1 MAVHTCQM
9 AGDIQIISC
18 QGWQKRFFAAHGFR
32 EGERMNYTEFMNAML
47 CEIRGQ
53 IGVEVRT
60 ELYTVT
66 KNNGTRRT
74 GILFKQTDSNLAPT
88 IYLEEFYQKYL
99 QGQQVP
105 DLADSI
111 CNIYQEI
118 RVKKTC
124 NCQNLFDFENVKEHI
139 VYKLIRRDANEELL
153 KKIPYEPFLDLAVV
167 YYIQIDNTRF
177 GSAAIQIRNEH
188 LRYWRVEKEEIR
200 RLAEKNTPRIYPV
213 QIQQIVR
220 FMYVATNEQCSLG
233 AAVMR
238 YPNLCEKV
246 RGMIGED
253 FYILPSS
260 IHEVILVP
268 ESFGLEP
275 DRMAEMVKE
284 INQTG
289 VAPEEVLSDSVYYF
303 DGEEI
308 RIVAK

>member
-1 MAVHTCQM
+1 
-9 AGDIQIISC
+9 
-18 QGWQKRFFAAHGFR
+18 
-32 EGERMNYTEFMNAML
+32 MNYTEFMNAML

-53 IGVEVRT
+53 VDAQVRT

-74 GILFKQTDSNLAPT
+74 GILFKQEDSNLAPT

-99 QGQQVP
+99 KGQQVP

-111 CNIYQEI
+111 CSIYQEI

-124 NCQNLFDFENVKEHI
+124 DCQNLFDFNHVKEHI

-153 KKIPYEPFLDLAVV
+153 KQIPYDPFLDLAVV

-200 RLAEKNTPRIYPV
+200 RLAEKNTPRIYPA
-213 QIQQIVR
+213 QIQKIVR

-238 YPNLCEKV
+238 YPDFREKV
-246 RGMIGED
+246 RGMIRGD

-275 DRMAEMVKE
+275 ERMAEMVKE

>member
-1 MAVHTCQM
+1 
-9 AGDIQIISC
+9 
-18 QGWQKRFFAAHGFR
+18 
-32 EGERMNYTEFMNAML
+32 MNYTEFMNAML

-53 IGVEVRT
+53 VDAQVRT

-74 GILFKQTDSNLAPT
+74 GILFKQEDSNLAPT

-99 QGQQVP
+99 KGQQVP

-111 CNIYQEI
+111 CSIYQEI

-124 NCQNLFDFENVKEHI
+124 DCQNLFDFNHVKEHI

-200 RLAEKNTPRIYPV
+200 RLAEKNTLRIYPV
-213 QIQQIVR
+213 QIRQIVR

-238 YPNLCEKV
+238 YPDFREKV
-246 RGMIGED
+246 RGMIRGD

-275 DRMAEMVKE
+275 ERMQEMVKE

>member
-1 MAVHTCQM
+1 
-9 AGDIQIISC
+9 
-18 QGWQKRFFAAHGFR
+18 
-32 EGERMNYTEFMNAML
+32 MNYTEFMNAML

-53 IGVEVRT
+53 VDAQVRT

-74 GILFKQTDSNLAPT
+74 GILFKQEDRNLAPT

-99 QGQQVP
+99 KGQQVP

-111 CNIYQEI
+111 CSIYQEI

-124 NCQNLFDFENVKEHI
+124 DCQNLFDFNHVKEHI

-153 KKIPYEPFLDLAVV
+153 KQIPYEPFLDLAVV

-213 QIQQIVR
+213 QIRQIVR

-238 YPNLCEKV
+238 YPDFREKV
-246 RGMIGED
+246 RGMIRGD

-275 DRMAEMVKE
+275 ERMQEMVKE

>member
-1 MAVHTCQM
+1 
-9 AGDIQIISC
+9 
-18 QGWQKRFFAAHGFR
+18 
-32 EGERMNYTEFMNAML
+32 MNYTEFMNAML

-53 IGVEVRT
+53 VDAQVRT

-74 GILFKQTDSNLAPT
+74 GILFKQEDSNLAPT

-99 QGQQVP
+99 KGQQVP

-111 CNIYQEI
+111 CSIYQEI

-124 NCQNLFDFENVKEHI
+124 DCQNLFDFNHVKEHI

-153 KKIPYEPFLDLAVV
+153 KQIPYEPFLDLAVV

-200 RLAEKNTPRIYPV
+200 RLAGKNTPRIYPV

-238 YPNLCEKV
+238 YPDFREKV
-246 RGMIGED
+246 RGMIGEG

-268 ESFGLEP
+268 ESFGMEP
-275 DRMAEMVKE
+275 ERMQEMVKE

>member
-1 MAVHTCQM
+1 
-9 AGDIQIISC
+9 
-18 QGWQKRFFAAHGFR
+18 
-32 EGERMNYTEFMNAML
+32 MNYTEFMNAML

-53 IGVEVRT
+53 VDAQVRT

-74 GILFKQTDSNLAPT
+74 GILFKQEDSNLAPT

-99 QGQQVP
+99 KGQQVP

-111 CNIYQEI
+111 CSIYQEI

-124 NCQNLFDFENVKEHI
+124 DCQNLFDFNHVKEHI

-153 KKIPYEPFLDLAVV
+153 KQIPYEPFLDLAVV

-200 RLAEKNTPRIYPV
+200 RFAEKNTPRIYPV
-213 QIQQIVR
+213 QIRQIVR

-238 YPNLCEKV
+238 YPDFREKV
-246 RGMIGED
+246 RGMIRGD

-275 DRMAEMVKE
+275 ERMQEMVKE

-308 RIVAK
+308 RII

>member
-1 MAVHTCQM
+1 
-9 AGDIQIISC
+9 
-18 QGWQKRFFAAHGFR
+18 
-32 EGERMNYTEFMNAML
+32 MNYTEFMNAML

-53 IGVEVRT
+53 VDAQVRT

-74 GILFKQTDSNLAPT
+74 GILFKQEDSNLAPT

-99 QGQQVP
+99 KGQQVP

-111 CNIYQEI
+111 CSIYQEI

-124 NCQNLFDFENVKEHI
+124 DCQNLFDFNYVKEHI

-153 KKIPYEPFLDLAVV
+153 KQIPYEPFLDLAVV

-200 RLAEKNTPRIYPV
+200 RLAGKNTPRIYPV

-238 YPNLCEKV
+238 YPDFRGKV
-246 RGMIGED
+246 WGMIGEG

-268 ESFGLEP
+268 ESFGMEP
-275 DRMAEMVKE
+275 ERMQEMVKE
-284 INQTG
+284 INQIG
-289 VAPEEVLSDSVYYF
+289 VAPEEVLSDSVYYS

>member
-1 MAVHTCQM
+1 
-9 AGDIQIISC
+9 
-18 QGWQKRFFAAHGFR
+18 
-32 EGERMNYTEFMNAML
+32 MNYTEFMNAML

-53 IGVEVRT
+53 VDAQVRT

-74 GILFKQTDSNLAPT
+74 GILFKQEDSNLAPT

-99 QGQQVP
+99 KGQQVP

-111 CNIYQEI
+111 CSIYQEI

-124 NCQNLFDFENVKEHI
+124 DCQNLFDFNHVKEHI

-153 KKIPYEPFLDLAVV
+153 KQIPYESFLDLAVV

-188 LRYWRVEKEEIR
+188 LRYWRVEKEEIC

-213 QIQQIVR
+213 QIRQIVR

-238 YPNLCEKV
+238 YPDFREKV
-246 RGMIGED
+246 RGMIRGD

-275 DRMAEMVKE
+275 ERMQEMVKE

>member
-1 MAVHTCQM
+1 
-9 AGDIQIISC
+9 
-18 QGWQKRFFAAHGFR
+18 
-32 EGERMNYTEFMNAML
+32 MNYTEFMNAML

-53 IGVEVRT
+53 VDAQVRT

-74 GILFKQTDSNLAPT
+74 GILFKQEDSNLAPT

-99 QGQQVP
+99 KGQQVP

-111 CNIYQEI
+111 CSIYQEI

-124 NCQNLFDFENVKEHI
+124 DCQNLFDFNHVK
-139 VYKLIRRDANEELL
+139 
-153 KKIPYEPFLDLAVV
+153 
-167 YYIQIDNTRF
+167 
-177 GSAAIQIRNEH
+177 EH

-213 QIQQIVR
+213 QIRQIVR

-238 YPNLCEKV
+238 YPAFREKV
-246 RGMIGED
+246 RGMIRGD

-275 DRMAEMVKE
+275 ERMQEMVKE

-289 VAPEEVLSDSVYYF
+289 VVPEEVLSDSVYYF

>member
-1 MAVHTCQM
+1 
-9 AGDIQIISC
+9 
-18 QGWQKRFFAAHGFR
+18 
-32 EGERMNYTEFMNAML
+32 MNYTEFMNAML

-53 IGVEVRT
+53 VDAQVRT

-74 GILFKQTDSNLAPT
+74 GILFKQEDSNLAPT

-99 QGQQVP
+99 KGQQVP

-111 CNIYQEI
+111 CSIYQEI

-124 NCQNLFDFENVKEHI
+124 DCQNLFDFNHVKEHI

-153 KKIPYEPFLDLAVV
+153 KQIPYEPFLDLAVV

-200 RLAEKNTPRIYPV
+200 RFAEKNTPRIYPV
-213 QIQQIVR
+213 QIRQIVR

-238 YPNLCEKV
+238 YPDFREKV
-246 RGMIGED
+246 RGMIRGD

-275 DRMAEMVKE
+275 ERMQEMVKE

-289 VAPEEVLSDSVYYF
+289 MAPEEVLSDSVYYF

>member
-1 MAVHTCQM
+1 
-9 AGDIQIISC
+9 
-18 QGWQKRFFAAHGFR
+18 
-32 EGERMNYTEFMNAML
+32 MNYTEFMNAML

-53 IGVEVRT
+53 VDAQVRT

-74 GILFKQTDSNLAPT
+74 GILFKKEDSNLAPT

-99 QGQQVP
+99 KGQQVP

-111 CNIYQEI
+111 CSIYQEI

-124 NCQNLFDFENVKEHI
+124 DCQNLFDFNHVKEHI

-153 KKIPYEPFLDLAVV
+153 KQIPYEPFLDLAVV

-213 QIQQIVR
+213 QIRQIVR

-238 YPNLCEKV
+238 YPDFREKV
-246 RGMIGED
+246 RGMIRGD

-275 DRMAEMVKE
+275 ERMQEMVKE

-289 VAPEEVLSDSVYYF
+289 VAPEEVLSDSVYYS

>member
-1 MAVHTCQM
+1 
-9 AGDIQIISC
+9 
-18 QGWQKRFFAAHGFR
+18 
-32 EGERMNYTEFMNAML
+32 MNYTEFMNAML

-53 IGVEVRT
+53 VDAQVRT

-74 GILFKQTDSNLAPT
+74 GILFKQEDSNLAPT

-99 QGQQVP
+99 KGQQVP

-111 CNIYQEI
+111 CSIYQEI

-124 NCQNLFDFENVKEHI
+124 DCQNLFDFNHVKEHI

-153 KKIPYEPFLDLAVV
+153 KQIPYEPFLDLAVV

-213 QIQQIVR
+213 QIRQIVR

-238 YPNLCEKV
+238 YPDFREKV
-246 RGMIGED
+246 RGMIRGD

-268 ESFGLEP
+268 TLENS
-275 DRMAEMVKE
+275 DYQELSEMVQEVNDTQLQDDEILSTHAYYYSRKE
-284 INQTG
+284 N
-289 VAPEEVLSDSVYYF
+289 
-303 DGEEI
+303 EI
-308 RIVAK
+308 TM

>member
-1 MAVHTCQM
+1 
-9 AGDIQIISC
+9 
-18 QGWQKRFFAAHGFR
+18 
-32 EGERMNYTEFMNAML
+32 MNYTEFMNAML

-53 IGVEVRT
+53 VDAQVRT
-60 ELYTVT
+60 ELYTVI

-74 GILFKQTDSNLAPT
+74 GILFKQEDSNLAPT

-99 QGQQVP
+99 KGQQVP

-111 CNIYQEI
+111 CSIYQEI

-124 NCQNLFDFENVKEHI
+124 DCQNLFDFNHVKEHI

-153 KKIPYEPFLDLAVV
+153 KQIPYEPFLDLAVV

-200 RLAEKNTPRIYPV
+200 RLAEKNTPRIYPA
-213 QIQQIVR
+213 QIQKIVR

-238 YPNLCEKV
+238 YPDFREKV
-246 RGMIGED
+246 RGMIRGD

-275 DRMAEMVKE
+275 ERMAEMVKE

>member
-1 MAVHTCQM
+1 
-9 AGDIQIISC
+9 
-18 QGWQKRFFAAHGFR
+18 
-32 EGERMNYTEFMNAML
+32 MNYTEFMNAML

-53 IGVEVRT
+53 VDAQVRT

-74 GILFKQTDSNLAPT
+74 GILFKQEDSNLAPT

-99 QGQQVP
+99 KGQQVP

-111 CNIYQEI
+111 CSIYQEI

-124 NCQNLFDFENVKEHI
+124 DCQNLFDFNHVKEHI

-200 RLAEKNTPRIYPV
+200 RFAEKNTPRIYPV
-213 QIQQIVR
+213 QIRQIVR

-238 YPNLCEKV
+238 YPDFREKV
-246 RGMIGED
+246 RGMIRGD

-275 DRMAEMVKE
+275 ERMQEMVKE

>member
-1 MAVHTCQM
+1 
-9 AGDIQIISC
+9 
-18 QGWQKRFFAAHGFR
+18 
-32 EGERMNYTEFMNAML
+32 MNYTEFMNAML

-53 IGVEVRT
+53 VDAQVRT

-74 GILFKQTDSNLAPT
+74 GILFKQEDSNLAPT

-99 QGQQVP
+99 KGQQVP

-111 CNIYQEI
+111 CSIYQEI

-124 NCQNLFDFENVKEHI
+124 DCQNLFDFNHVKEHI

-153 KKIPYEPFLDLAVV
+153 KQIPYEPFLDLAVV

-200 RLAEKNTPRIYPV
+200 RLAEKNTPWIYPV
-213 QIQQIVR
+213 QIRQIVR

-238 YPNLCEKV
+238 YPDFREKV
-246 RGMIGED
+246 RGMIRGD

-275 DRMAEMVKE
+275 ERMQEMVKE

>member
-1 MAVHTCQM
+1 
-9 AGDIQIISC
+9 
-18 QGWQKRFFAAHGFR
+18 
-32 EGERMNYTEFMNAML
+32 MNYTEFMNAML

-53 IGVEVRT
+53 VDAQVRT
-60 ELYTVT
+60 ELYTVI

-74 GILFKQTDSNLAPT
+74 GILFKQEDSNLAPT

-99 QGQQVP
+99 KGQQVP

-111 CNIYQEI
+111 CSIYQEI

-124 NCQNLFDFENVKEHI
+124 DCQNLFDFENVKEHI

-153 KKIPYEPFLDLAVV
+153 KQIPYEPFLDLAVV

-200 RLAEKNTPRIYPV
+200 RLAGKNTPRIYPV

-238 YPNLCEKV
+238 YPDFREKV
-246 RGMIGED
+246 RGMIGEG

-268 ESFGLEP
+268 ESFGMEP
-275 DRMAEMVKE
+275 ERMQEMVKE

>member
-1 MAVHTCQM
+1 
-9 AGDIQIISC
+9 
-18 QGWQKRFFAAHGFR
+18 
-32 EGERMNYTEFMNAML
+32 MNYTEFMNAML

-53 IGVEVRT
+53 VDAQVRT

-74 GILFKQTDSNLAPT
+74 GILFKQEDSNLAPT

-99 QGQQVP
+99 KGQQVP

-111 CNIYQEI
+111 CSIYQEI

-124 NCQNLFDFENVKEHI
+124 DCQNLFDFNHVKEHI

-153 KKIPYEPFLDLAVV
+153 KQIPYEPFLDLAVV

-200 RLAEKNTPRIYPV
+200 RFAEKNTPRIYPV
-213 QIQQIVR
+213 QIRQVVR

-238 YPNLCEKV
+238 YPDFREKV
-246 RGMIGED
+246 RGMIRGD

-275 DRMAEMVKE
+275 ERMQEMVKE

>member
-1 MAVHTCQM
+1 
-9 AGDIQIISC
+9 
-18 QGWQKRFFAAHGFR
+18 
-32 EGERMNYTEFMNAML
+32 MNYTEFMNAML

-53 IGVEVRT
+53 VDAQVRT

-74 GILFKQTDSNLAPT
+74 GILFKQEDSNLAPT

-99 QGQQVP
+99 KGQQVP

-111 CNIYQEI
+111 CSIYQEI

-124 NCQNLFDFENVKEHI
+124 DCQNLFDFNHVKEHI

-153 KKIPYEPFLDLAVV
+153 KQIPYEPFLDLAVV

-200 RLAEKNTPRIYPV
+200 RLAEKNTLRIYPV
-213 QIQQIVR
+213 QIRQIVR

-238 YPNLCEKV
+238 YPDFREKV
-246 RGMIGED
+246 RGMIRGD

-275 DRMAEMVKE
+275 ERMQEMVKE

>member
-1 MAVHTCQM
+1 
-9 AGDIQIISC
+9 
-18 QGWQKRFFAAHGFR
+18 
-32 EGERMNYTEFMNAML
+32 
-47 CEIRGQ
+47 
-53 IGVEVRT
+53 
-60 ELYTVT
+60 VT

-74 GILFKQTDSNLAPT
+74 GILFKQEDSNLAPT

-99 QGQQVP
+99 KGQQVP

-111 CNIYQEI
+111 CSIYQEI

-124 NCQNLFDFENVKEHI
+124 DCQNLFDFNHVKEHI

-213 QIQQIVR
+213 QIRQIVR

-238 YPNLCEKV
+238 YPDFREKV
-246 RGMIGED
+246 RGMIRGD

-275 DRMAEMVKE
+275 ERMQEMVKE

>member
-1 MAVHTCQM
+1 
-9 AGDIQIISC
+9 
-18 QGWQKRFFAAHGFR
+18 
-32 EGERMNYTEFMNAML
+32 MNYTEFMNAML

-53 IGVEVRT
+53 VDAQVRT

-74 GILFKQTDSNLAPT
+74 GILFKQEDSNLAPT

-99 QGQQVP
+99 KGQQVP

-111 CNIYQEI
+111 CSIYQEI

-124 NCQNLFDFENVKEHI
+124 DCQNLFDFNHVKEHI

-153 KKIPYEPFLDLAVV
+153 KQIPYEPFLDLAVV

-200 RLAEKNTPRIYPV
+200 RFAEKNTPPIYPV
-213 QIQQIVR
+213 QIRQIVR

-238 YPNLCEKV
+238 YPDFREKV
-246 RGMIGED
+246 RGMIRGD

-275 DRMAEMVKE
+275 ERMQEMVKE

>member
-1 MAVHTCQM
+1 
-9 AGDIQIISC
+9 
-18 QGWQKRFFAAHGFR
+18 
-32 EGERMNYTEFMNAML
+32 MNYTEFMNAML

-53 IGVEVRT
+53 VDAQVRT

-74 GILFKQTDSNLAPT
+74 GILFKQEDSNLAPT

-99 QGQQVP
+99 KGQQVP

-111 CNIYQEI
+111 CSIYQEI

-124 NCQNLFDFENVKEHI
+124 DCQNLFDFNHVKEHI

-153 KKIPYEPFLDLAVV
+153 KQIPYEPFLDLAVV

-200 RLAEKNTPRIYPV
+200 RLAGKNTPRIYPV

-238 YPNLCEKV
+238 YPDFWEKV
-246 RGMIGED
+246 RGMIRGD

-275 DRMAEMVKE
+275 ERMQEMVKE
-284 INQTG
+284 INQIG

>member
-1 MAVHTCQM
+1 
-9 AGDIQIISC
+9 
-18 QGWQKRFFAAHGFR
+18 
-32 EGERMNYTEFMNAML
+32 MNYTEFMNAML

-53 IGVEVRT
+53 VDAQVRT

-74 GILFKQTDSNLAPT
+74 GILFKQEDSNLAPT

-99 QGQQVP
+99 KGQQVP

-111 CNIYQEI
+111 CSIYQEI

-124 NCQNLFDFENVKEHI
+124 DCQNLFDFNHVKEHI

-153 KKIPYEPFLDLAVV
+153 KQIPYEPFLDLAVV

-200 RLAEKNTPRIYPV
+200 RLAEKNTPRIYPA
-213 QIQQIVR
+213 QIQKIVR

-238 YPNLCEKV
+238 YPDFREKV
-246 RGMIGED
+246 RGMIRGD

-275 DRMAEMVKE
+275 ERMAEMVKE

>member
-1 MAVHTCQM
+1 
-9 AGDIQIISC
+9 
-18 QGWQKRFFAAHGFR
+18 
-32 EGERMNYTEFMNAML
+32 MNYTEFMNAML

-53 IGVEVRT
+53 VDAQVRT

-74 GILFKQTDSNLAPT
+74 GILFKQEDSNLAPT

-99 QGQQVP
+99 KGQQVP

-111 CNIYQEI
+111 CSIYQEI

-124 NCQNLFDFENVKEHI
+124 DCQNLFDFNHVKEHI

-153 KKIPYEPFLDLAVV
+153 KQIPYEPFLDLAVV

-200 RLAEKNTPRIYPV
+200 RLAEKNTPRIYPA
-213 QIQQIVR
+213 QIQKIVR

-238 YPNLCEKV
+238 YPDFREKV
-246 RGMIGED
+246 RGMIRGD

-275 DRMAEMVKE
+275 ERMQEMVKE

>member
-1 MAVHTCQM
+1 MWVIFKSYA
-9 AGDIQIISC
+9 ALR
-18 QGWQKRFFAAHGFR
+18 WQKRFFAAHGFR
-32 EGERMNYTEFMNAML
+32 EGEQMNYTEFMNAML

-53 IGVEVRT
+53 VDAQVRT

-74 GILFKQTDSNLAPT
+74 GILFKQEDSNLAPT

-99 QGQQVP
+99 EGQQVP

-111 CNIYQEI
+111 CSIYQEI
-118 RVKKTC
+118 RVKKSC
-124 NCQNLFDFENVKEHI
+124 DCQNLFDFEHVKEHI

-153 KKIPYEPFLDLAVV
+153 KQIPYEPFLDLAVV

-177 GSAAIQIRNEH
+177 GSASIQIRNEH

-220 FMYVATNEQCSLG
+220 FMYVATNKQCSLG

-238 YPNLCEKV
+238 YPNLWEKV

-268 ESFGLEP
+268 ESFGMEP
-275 DRMAEMVKE
+275 ERMAEMVKE

>member
-1 MAVHTCQM
+1 
-9 AGDIQIISC
+9 
-18 QGWQKRFFAAHGFR
+18 
-32 EGERMNYTEFMNAML
+32 MNYTEFMNAML

-53 IGVEVRT
+53 VGVEVRT

-111 CNIYQEI
+111 CSIYQEI

-124 NCQNLFDFENVKEHI
+124 DCQNLFDFNHVKEHI

-153 KKIPYEPFLDLAVV
+153 KQIPYEPFLDLAVV

-200 RLAEKNTPRIYPV
+200 RLAEKNTPRIYPA
-213 QIQQIVR
+213 QIQKIVR

-238 YPNLCEKV
+238 YPDFREKV
-246 RGMIGED
+246 RGMIRGD

-275 DRMAEMVKE
+275 ERMAEMVKE

>member
-1 MAVHTCQM
+1 
-9 AGDIQIISC
+9 
-18 QGWQKRFFAAHGFR
+18 
-32 EGERMNYTEFMNAML
+32 MNYTEFMNAML

-53 IGVEVRT
+53 VDAQVRT

-74 GILFKQTDSNLAPT
+74 GILFKQEDSNLAPT

-99 QGQQVP
+99 KGQQVP

-111 CNIYQEI
+111 CSIYQEI

-124 NCQNLFDFENVKEHI
+124 DCQNLFDFNHVKDHI

-153 KKIPYEPFLDLAVV
+153 KQIPYEPFLDLAVV

-188 LRYWRVEKEEIR
+188 LRYWRVEKEEIL

-213 QIQQIVR
+213 QIRQIVR

-238 YPNLCEKV
+238 YPDFREKV
-246 RGMIGED
+246 RGMIRGD

-275 DRMAEMVKE
+275 ERMQEMVKE

>member
-1 MAVHTCQM
+1 
-9 AGDIQIISC
+9 
-18 QGWQKRFFAAHGFR
+18 
-32 EGERMNYTEFMNAML
+32 MNYTEFMNAML

-53 IGVEVRT
+53 VDAQVRT
-60 ELYTVT
+60 ELYTVM

-74 GILFKQTDSNLAPT
+74 GILFKQEDSNLAPT

-99 QGQQVP
+99 KGQQVP

-111 CNIYQEI
+111 CSIYQEI

-124 NCQNLFDFENVKEHI
+124 DCQNLFDFNHVKEHI

-153 KKIPYEPFLDLAVV
+153 KQIPYEPFLDLAVV

-200 RLAEKNTPRIYPV
+200 RLAEKNTQRIYPV
-213 QIQQIVR
+213 QIRQIVR

-238 YPNLCEKV
+238 YPDFREKV
-246 RGMIGED
+246 RGMIRGD

-275 DRMAEMVKE
+275 ERMQEMVKE

>member
-1 MAVHTCQM
+1 
-9 AGDIQIISC
+9 
-18 QGWQKRFFAAHGFR
+18 
-32 EGERMNYTEFMNAML
+32 MNYTEFMNAML

-53 IGVEVRT
+53 VDAQVRT

-74 GILFKQTDSNLAPT
+74 GILFKQEDSNLAPT

-99 QGQQVP
+99 KGQQVP

-111 CNIYQEI
+111 CSIYQEI

-124 NCQNLFDFENVKEHI
+124 DCQNLFDFNHVKEHI

-153 KKIPYEPFLDLAVV
+153 KQIPYEPFLDLAVV

-200 RLAEKNTPRIYPV
+200 RLAGKNTPRIYPT
-213 QIQQIVR
+213 QIQKIVR

-238 YPNLCEKV
+238 YPDFREKV
-246 RGMIGED
+246 RGMIRGD

-275 DRMAEMVKE
+275 ERMQEMVKE

>member
-1 MAVHTCQM
+1 
-9 AGDIQIISC
+9 
-18 QGWQKRFFAAHGFR
+18 
-32 EGERMNYTEFMNAML
+32 MNYTEFMNAML

-53 IGVEVRT
+53 VDAQVRT

-74 GILFKQTDSNLAPT
+74 GILFKQEDSNLAPT

-99 QGQQVP
+99 KGQQVP

-111 CNIYQEI
+111 CSIYQEI

-124 NCQNLFDFENVKEHI
+124 DCQNLFDFNHVKEHI

-153 KKIPYEPFLDLAVV
+153 KQIPYEPFLDLAVV

-200 RLAEKNTPRIYPV
+200 RLAGKNTPRIYPV

-238 YPNLCEKV
+238 YPNFWEKV
-246 RGMIGED
+246 RGMIRGD

-275 DRMAEMVKE
+275 ERMQEMVKE
-284 INQTG
+284 INQIG

>member
-1 MAVHTCQM
+1 
-9 AGDIQIISC
+9 
-18 QGWQKRFFAAHGFR
+18 
-32 EGERMNYTEFMNAML
+32 MNYTEFMNAML

-53 IGVEVRT
+53 VDAQVRT

-74 GILFKQTDSNLAPT
+74 GILFKQEDSNLAPT

-99 QGQQVP
+99 KGQQVP

-124 NCQNLFDFENVKEHI
+124 DCQNLFDFENVKEHI

-153 KKIPYEPFLDLAVV
+153 KQIPYEPFLDLAVV

-200 RLAEKNTPRIYPV
+200 RLAEKNTPRIYPA
-213 QIQQIVR
+213 QIQKIVR

-238 YPNLCEKV
+238 YPDFREKV
-246 RGMIGED
+246 RGMIRGD

-275 DRMAEMVKE
+275 ERMAEMVKE

>member
-1 MAVHTCQM
+1 MWIERLM
-9 AGDIQIISC
+9 AGISH
-18 QGWQKRFFAAHGFR
+18 QHVLSYNP
-32 EGERMNYTEFMNAML
+32 NYTEFMNAML

-53 IGVEVRT
+53 VDAQVRT

-74 GILFKQTDSNLAPT
+74 GILFKQEDSNLAPT

-99 QGQQVP
+99 KGQQVP

-111 CNIYQEI
+111 CSIYQEI

-124 NCQNLFDFENVKEHI
+124 DCQNLFDFNHVKEHI

-153 KKIPYEPFLDLAVV
+153 KQIPYEPFLDLAVV

-213 QIQQIVR
+213 QIRQIVR

-238 YPNLCEKV
+238 YPDFRERV
-246 RGMIGED
+246 RGMIRGD

-275 DRMAEMVKE
+275 ERMQEMVKE

>member
-1 MAVHTCQM
+1 
-9 AGDIQIISC
+9 
-18 QGWQKRFFAAHGFR
+18 
-32 EGERMNYTEFMNAML
+32 MNYTEFMNAML

-53 IGVEVRT
+53 VDAQVRT

-74 GILFKQTDSNLAPT
+74 GILFKQEDSTLAPT

-99 QGQQVP
+99 KGQQVP

-111 CNIYQEI
+111 CSIYQEI

-124 NCQNLFDFENVKEHI
+124 DCQNLFDFNHVKEHI

-213 QIQQIVR
+213 QIRQIVR

-238 YPNLCEKV
+238 YPDFREKV
-246 RGMIGED
+246 RGMIRGD

-275 DRMAEMVKE
+275 ERMQEMVKE

>member
-1 MAVHTCQM
+1 
-9 AGDIQIISC
+9 
-18 QGWQKRFFAAHGFR
+18 
-32 EGERMNYTEFMNAML
+32 MNYTEFMNAML

-53 IGVEVRT
+53 VDAQVRT

-74 GILFKQTDSNLAPT
+74 GILFKQEDSNLAPT

-99 QGQQVP
+99 KGQQVP

-111 CNIYQEI
+111 CSIYQEI

-124 NCQNLFDFENVKEHI
+124 DCQNLFDFNHVKEHI

-153 KKIPYEPFLDLAVV
+153 KQIPYEPFLDLAVV

-188 LRYWRVEKEEIR
+188 LRYWRVKKEEIR

-213 QIQQIVR
+213 QIRQIVR

-238 YPNLCEKV
+238 YPDFREKV
-246 RGMIGED
+246 RGMIRGD

-275 DRMAEMVKE
+275 ERMQEMVKE

>member
-1 MAVHTCQM
+1 
-9 AGDIQIISC
+9 
-18 QGWQKRFFAAHGFR
+18 
-32 EGERMNYTEFMNAML
+32 MNYTDFMNAMF

-53 IGVEVRT
+53 VVAQLRT

-74 GILFKQTDSNLAPT
+74 GILFKQEDSNLAPT

-99 QGQQVP
+99 KGQQVP

-111 CNIYQEI
+111 CSIYQEI

-124 NCQNLFDFENVKEHI
+124 DCQNLFDFNHVKEHI

-153 KKIPYEPFLDLAVV
+153 KQIPYEPFLDLAVV

-213 QIQQIVR
+213 QIRQIVR

-238 YPNLCEKV
+238 YPDFREKV
-246 RGMIGED
+246 RGMIRGD
-253 FYILPSS
+253 FYILPGS

-275 DRMAEMVKE
+275 ERMQEMVKE

>member
-1 MAVHTCQM
+1 
-9 AGDIQIISC
+9 
-18 QGWQKRFFAAHGFR
+18 
-32 EGERMNYTEFMNAML
+32 MNYTEFMNAML

-53 IGVEVRT
+53 VDAQVRT

-74 GILFKQTDSNLAPT
+74 GILFKQEDSNLAPT

-99 QGQQVP
+99 KGQQVP

-111 CNIYQEI
+111 CSIYQEI

-124 NCQNLFDFENVKEHI
+124 DCQNLFDFNHVKEHI

-153 KKIPYEPFLDLAVV
+153 KQIPYEPFLDLAVV

-200 RLAEKNTPRIYPV
+200 RLAEKNTPWIYPV
-213 QIQQIVR
+213 QIRQIVR

-238 YPNLCEKV
+238 YPNFREKV
-246 RGMIGED
+246 RGMIRGD

-275 DRMAEMVKE
+275 ERMQEMVKE

>member
-1 MAVHTCQM
+1 
-9 AGDIQIISC
+9 
-18 QGWQKRFFAAHGFR
+18 
-32 EGERMNYTEFMNAML
+32 MNYTEFMNAML

-53 IGVEVRT
+53 VDAQVRT
-60 ELYTVT
+60 ELYAVT

-74 GILFKQTDSNLAPT
+74 GILFKQEDSNLAPT

-99 QGQQVP
+99 KGQQVP

-111 CNIYQEI
+111 CSIYQEI

-124 NCQNLFDFENVKEHI
+124 DCQNLFDFNHVKEHI

-153 KKIPYEPFLDLAVV
+153 KQIPYEPFLDLAVV

-213 QIQQIVR
+213 QIRQIVR

-238 YPNLCEKV
+238 YPDFREKV
-246 RGMIGED
+246 RGMIRGD

-275 DRMAEMVKE
+275 ERMQEMVKE

>member
-1 MAVHTCQM
+1 
-9 AGDIQIISC
+9 
-18 QGWQKRFFAAHGFR
+18 
-32 EGERMNYTEFMNAML
+32 MNYTEFMNAML

-53 IGVEVRT
+53 VDAQVRT

-74 GILFKQTDSNLAPT
+74 GILFKQEDSNLAPT

-99 QGQQVP
+99 KGQQVP

-111 CNIYQEI
+111 CSIYQEI

-124 NCQNLFDFENVKEHI
+124 DCQNLFDFNHVKEHI

-153 KKIPYEPFLDLAVV
+153 KQIPYEPFLDLAVV

-200 RLAEKNTPRIYPV
+200 RLAEKNTQRIYPV
-213 QIQQIVR
+213 QIRQIVR

-238 YPNLCEKV
+238 YPDFREKV
-246 RGMIGED
+246 RGMIRGD

-275 DRMAEMVKE
+275 ERMQEMVKE